1 MGMKGS
7 KKKKSRQLDEDF
19 VVSHPIPS
27 HHIPSHRGKRIA
39 NKRSKP
45 ILRPIGAHEVQK
57 VAAAIR
63 QSMENKNMMS
73 RLLQRIQVSLFSIIE
88 TITDLFTDDR

>member
-1 MGMKGS
+1 MRGS

-27 HHIPSHRGKRIA
+27 HREKRIA
-39 NKRSKP
+39 NKRLKP
-45 ILRPIGAHEVQK
+45 VLRPIGAHEVQK

-63 QSMENKNMMS
+63 QSMENKKMMS
-73 RLLQRIQVSLFSIIE
+73 RLLQRIQVSFFPLLRLLL
-88 TITDLFTDDR
+88 TCYR

>member
-1 MGMKGS
+1 MGMRGS

-27 HHIPSHRGKRIA
+27 HREKRIA
-39 NKRSKP
+39 NKRLKP
-45 ILRPIGAHEVQK
+45 VLRPIGAHEVQK

-63 QSMENKNMMS
+63 QSMENKKMMS
-73 RLLQRIQVSLFSIIE
+73 RLLQRIQVSFFPLLRLLL
-88 TITDLFTDDR
+88 TCYR

>member
-27 HHIPSHRGKRIA
+27 HREKHIA

-63 QSMENKNMMS
+63 QSMENKKMMS
-73 RLLQRIQVSLFSIIE
+73 RLLQRIQVSLFPIIE
-88 TITDLFTDDR
+88 TITDLFTDGR